1 MKIKKL
7 YLVSI
12 ALFLILQFSC
22 KKEAGEGGMASI
34 TGKLMV
40 EDYDNSFT
48 ILRAVYPAKGEM
60 VFIVYGDEKGVS
72 DNTRTSYD
80 GTFEF
85 KYLRK
90 GNYKVFAVSKDT
102 SDRISNKTIEVLRE
116 VQITEKSKTYTVEDM
131 YIAD

>member
-7 YLVSI
+7 YHVCI

-34 TGKLMV
+34 TGKLII

-60 VFIVYGDEKGVS
+60 VFIMYGDEKGVS

-102 SDRISNKTIEVLRE
+102 SDRLSNKTIEVLRE
-116 VQITEKSKTYTVEDM
+116 VQITEKSKTYKVEDM

>member
-7 YLVSI
+7 YHVCI

>member
-7 YLVSI
+7 YFVLIV
-12 ALFLILQFSC
+12 LFLMVHFSC

-34 TGKLMV
+34 TGKLIV
-40 EDYDNSFT
+40 EDYDNTFT
-48 ILRAVYPAKGEM
+48 ILRSVYPAKGEM
-60 VFIVYGDEKGVS
+60 VFIVYGNDKGVS

-90 GNYKVFAVSKDT
+90 GSYKVFAVSKDT

-116 VQITEKSKTYTVEDM
+116 VQITEKSKTYTLEDLH
-131 YIAD
+131 IAD

>member
-7 YLVSI
+7 YHVCI

-34 TGKLMV
+34 TGKLIV

-72 DNTRTSYD
+72 DNTRTSHD

>member
-12 ALFLILQFSC
+12 ALFSILHFSC

-34 TGKLMV
+34 TGKLIV

-85 KYLRK
+85 NYLRK